1 MSVIDRFAPCF
12 SAIAAASGGRVVF
25 VDSRGTLTRSSQWAN
40 ELHPTPAGFKKIADA
55 AWGPPLV
62 ARNLA

>member
-12 SAIAAASGGRVVF
+12 SAFAAARGGRVVF
-25 VDSRGTLTRSSQWAN
+25 VDSRGTLTRSSLWAN
-40 ELHPTPAGFKKIADA
+40 ELHPTAAGFKKVAES
-55 AWGPPLV
+55 AWEPPLV